1 MKGVSLAM
9 KKYLLITLSLIL
21 SVSLASLAGCAKPA
35 SSETVRIAGMT
46 GPTSIGLVSLL
57 ENNENGSSENNYE
70 FTLAGSADE
79 ITPKLI
85 RGELDMAAVPA
96 NLASV
101 LYNNTEG
108 QIEVLAVN
116 TLGVLYLTERG
127 ESISSWADLAGRTIL
142 ATGKGSTPEYTLR
155 YLLSANGID
164 PDRDVA
170 LDFRSEPAEVVSLM
184 AQDKDAVAMLPEPY
198 VTVARGKLADLK
210 VALSLTAEWDKLN
223 HESQLITGV
232 LVVRRDFAEAHPETV
247 RTFLAE
253 YEASISYA
261 VNHVDEAASL
271 CEKFG
276 IVKEAV
282 AKTAIPNCNLTYLA
296 GDEMKGALSG
306 YLEVLYAQ
314 NPKAVGGKL
323 PESDFYYD

>member
-1 MKGVSLAM
+1 M
-9 KKYLLITLSLIL
+9 KKHFLITLALIL
-21 SVSLASLAGCAKPA
+21 SLSLASLGGCAKPA
-35 SSETVRIAGMT
+35 SPETVRIAGMT

-57 ENNENGSSENNYE
+57 ENNENGTSANTYE

-85 RGELDMAAVPA
+85 RGELDMAAIPA

-108 QIEVLAVN
+108 KIQVLAVN
-116 TLGVLYLTERG
+116 TLGVLYLVERG
-127 ESISSWADLAGRTIL
+127 DSISSWADLKGRTIL

-164 PDRDVA
+164 PDKDVT

-184 AQDKDAVAMLPEPY
+184 AQNPDSVAMLPEPY
-198 VTVARGKLADLK
+198 VTVARGKVADLT
-210 VALSLTAEWDKLN
+210 VALDLTAEWNKLDN
-223 HESQLITGV
+223 GSSLITGV
-232 LVVRRDFAEAHPETV
+232 LVVRKDFAKGYPETV
-247 RTFLAE
+247 KAFLAE
-253 YEASISYA
+253 YEASIYYA
-261 VNHVDEAASL
+261 KNNVDEAAAL

-276 IVKEAV
+276 IIKEAV

-296 GDEMKGALSG
+296 GDDMRSALSG
-306 YLEVLYAQ
+306 YLEILYAL

>member
-1 MKGVSLAM
+1 M
-9 KKYLLITLSLIL
+9 KKHFLITIALIL
-21 SVSLASLAGCAKPA
+21 SLSLVSLGGCAKPA
-35 SSETVRIAGMT
+35 SPEAVRIAGMT

-57 ENNENGSSENNYE
+57 ENNENGTSANTYE

-85 RGELDMAAVPA
+85 RGELDMAAIPA

-108 QIEVLAVN
+108 KIQVLAVN
-116 TLGVLYLTERG
+116 TLGVLYLVERG
-127 ESISSWADLAGRTIL
+127 DSISSWADLKGRTIL

-155 YLLSANGID
+155 YLLSKNGID
-164 PDRDVA
+164 PDKDVT

-184 AQDKDAVAMLPEPY
+184 AQNPDAVAMLPEPY
-198 VTVARGKLADLK
+198 VTVARGKLADLT
-210 VALSLTAEWDKLN
+210 VALDLTAEWNKLDN
-223 HESQLITGV
+223 GSSLITGV
-232 LVVRRDFAEAHPETV
+232 LVVRKDFAKAYPETV
-247 RTFLAE
+247 KAFLAE
-253 YEASISYA
+253 YEASIYYA
-261 VNHVDEAASL
+261 KNNVDEAAAL

-276 IVKEAV
+276 IIKEAV

-296 GDEMKGALSG
+296 GDDMRSALSG
-306 YLEVLYAQ
+306 YLEILYAL